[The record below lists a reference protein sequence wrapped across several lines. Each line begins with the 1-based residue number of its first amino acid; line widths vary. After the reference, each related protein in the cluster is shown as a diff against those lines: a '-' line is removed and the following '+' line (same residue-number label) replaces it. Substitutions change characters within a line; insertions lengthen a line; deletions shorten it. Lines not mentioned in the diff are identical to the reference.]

1 MFEQNILGLQVTMH
15 NALLMAVVDAGEDL
29 LHEYGA
35 ISFAELSTL
44 EDFVEELATLADLRD
59 QVIALVIL
67 EELVHF
73 DDIGVILK
81 TKHRYYKH
89 FACI

>member
-15 NALLMAVVDAGEDL
+15 NTLLMAVVDAGEDL
-29 LHEYGA
+29 LHENRA

-81 TKHRYYKH
+81 TKHRYDKH
-89 FACI
+89 FVRI